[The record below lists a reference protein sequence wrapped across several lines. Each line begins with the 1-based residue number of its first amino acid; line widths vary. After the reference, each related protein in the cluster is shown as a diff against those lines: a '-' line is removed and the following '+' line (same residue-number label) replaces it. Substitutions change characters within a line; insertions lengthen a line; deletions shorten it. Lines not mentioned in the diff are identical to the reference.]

1 MRSRSSKH
9 DPLTLLPG
17 ATAKE
22 QNFIRK
28 MRRHSRARLY
38 RVLETMRSEPD
49 EVPLRLRVLQSSLPM
64 SRKKEICAHLATC
77 KNDEDYQ
84 SYVQRVLTLPRSRRL
99 IEGGNLSE
107 RMTQA
112 RATLDGAICGQEGL
126 KDVLMQVVSERM
138 CSPHTRPTAIG
149 IQGPAGNGKTTMIR
163 RGLAAALDLPFFT
176 VALGGMSDA
185 SHLLG
190 FDRTY
195 TNATHGRLASISME
209 AGCTNPIVFFD
220 ELDKVADSS
229 HGREIVD
236 VLIHLTDP
244 EGCDAIHDRF
254 LGPVDLSSATLVFAF
269 NDETQ
274 INPILRNRLRVVR
287 TQGYDN
293 NTKAQIT
300 HTHILPRL
308 LAEAGADEKRV
319 RIGADV
325 VDAMVARCADEQ
337 GVRQLRQSLASVVQR
352 AHTCASTDGAVSM
365 GVPPQCVA
373 PDGGVHLY
381 MPEAESLLALVKPET
396 KNDRPPG
403 HMYT

>member
-1 MRSRSSKH
+1 
-9 DPLTLLPG
+9 
-17 ATAKE
+17 
-22 QNFIRK
+22 
-28 MRRHSRARLY
+28 
-38 RVLETMRSEPD
+38 MRSEPD
-49 EVPLRLRVLQSSLPM
+49 EAPLRLRVLQSDLSV
-64 SRKKEICAHLATC
+64 SRKKEICTHLATC
-77 KNDEDYQ
+77 KNDDDYH
-84 SYVQRVLTLPRSRRL
+84 SYVQRLLALPRKRRS
-99 IEGGNLSE
+99 IEGGDLRE
-107 RMTQA
+107 RMITA
-112 RATLDGAICGQEGL
+112 RSTLDSAICGQAGL

-149 IQGPAGNGKTTMIR
+149 IQGPAGNGKTTMVR

-209 AGCTNPIVFFD
+209 ANCTNPIIFFD

-254 LGPVDLSSATLVFAF
+254 LGPVDLSGATLVFAF
-269 NDETQ
+269 NDESQ
-274 INPILRNRLRVVR
+274 INPILRNRLRIVH

-293 NTKAQIT
+293 ITKAQIT

-308 LAEAGADEKRV
+308 LVEAGVDKKRV
-319 RIGADV
+319 HIGADV
-325 VDAMVARCADEQ
+325 VEAMVARCADEQ

-373 PDGGVHLY
+373 PDGGVHLR
-381 MPEAESLLALVKPET
+381 MPEAESLLQLVKPQA
-396 KNDRPPG
+396 KNGCPPG